1 MLYNESIMPKR
12 DTLRRIIEIDRQIRA
27 GLYPHP
33 DALATELEVSRRV
46 IFNDR
51 AYLVNVLGAPLEFHP
66 HRRGWYYTEPNYAL
80 PSTMVTRGELL
91 AFLLAV
97 EAAQRQLGPALENEL
112 HAAIQKIGHSL
123 QGSVEVNWE
132 SLRRHFTVT
141 APIAADATEHTL
153 LALHEAI
160 DRQHTVQM
168 RYLTA
173 SRGERS
179 QRQVEPHHLQNVDGE
194 WYLIAFDRARDKLLT
209 FNTARIDE
217 LKILRR
223 TFTRQAGF
231 SPHDWQQTGFRIESN
246 EQVFEVSIR
255 FDAAQAIYIRE
266 RHWHATQRLEEQ
278 ADGGLILHFQA
289 SGLGEITRWVLQYG
303 AHAEVLAP
311 PELRERVRCEVGAM
325 QDIYQEPGNE

>member
-1 MLYNESIMPKR
+1 MPKR

-27 GLYPHP
+27 GSYPHP

-51 AYLVNVLGAPLEFHP
+51 AYLVNVLRAPLEFHSQ
-66 HRRGWYYTEPNYAL
+66 RRGWYYTEPNYAL

-97 EAAQRQLGPALENEL
+97 EAAQRQLGPALESEL
-112 HAAIQKIGHSL
+112 HAAIEKIGHSL

-132 SLRRHFTVT
+132 SLRRHFTIT
-141 APIAADATEHTL
+141 APIAADAAEHTL

-160 DRQHTVQM
+160 ERQCAVQM

-194 WYLIAFDRARDKLLT
+194 WYLIAFDRARGKLLT

-217 LKILRR
+217 LKILPR
-223 TFTRQAGF
+223 TFTRQADF

-266 RHWHATQRLEEQ
+266 RHWHGTQRLEEQ

-303 AHAEVLAP
+303 SHAQVIGPLA
-311 PELRERVRCEVGAM
+311 LRERVQHEVQAM
-325 QDIYQEPGNE
+325 MQIYREKPNE